1 MMINNAKVVG
11 KPLMPWR
18 RILLLIIFLMAVM
31 VLLGRALDMQVLHSE
46 FFERQG
52 DARQLRVVSIPAYR
66 GQIVDRNGEPFAVST
81 PVNSIWI
88 NPGEAIF
95 ALDRVPE
102 LAKALSMDAQALKK
116 KIQANQ
122 SREFMYLKRH
132 APPELAEKV
141 MALNV
146 PGLALQDEYRRYYPA
161 GEVAA
166 HVIGFANI
174 DDNGQ
179 EGIELAFNDWLKG
192 EPGKKRVIRDRLG
205 RAFDDVEHIR
215 AVEPGKPV
223 VLSLDRRLQYLTYRT
238 LKAAVIKHNA
248 IAGSAVVLDVKSGE
262 VLAMVNQPSFN
273 VNDRSQMRPE
283 ATRNRSVTD
292 VFEPGSTMKPLTMAA
307 ALDSGIWTSTTKI
320 NTAPGYMKVQG
331 NMIRDHRNYG
341 ELDVSGVIAKSS
353 NVGISK
359 IVLALDADEQW
370 GMYQKLGLGSDTG
383 SGFPGEATGR
393 LSMSALHND
402 FERASMAFGYGVSV
416 TPMQLARAYSAL
428 AADGVLKPVSFL
440 HQDNQE
446 VDGERVM
453 TEETAQA
460 VRKMMQR
467 VVSDEG
473 TGSRA
478 QVANY
483 SAAGKTGTVHK
494 FIAGGYAEDRYL
506 SIFAG
511 MVPAD
516 SPELVMVVM
525 IDEPRNGEHFGGQVA
540 APVFSQ
546 VMSGAMRL
554 LDVAP
559 DRVSDKQLVMG
570 QGAKLKQA
578 EHKDGEV

>member
-1 MMINNAKVVG
+1 MKINSAKVNG
-11 KPLMPWR
+11 KSLMPWR
-18 RILLLIIFLMAVM
+18 RLSLLVIFMMAVF
-31 VLLGRALDMQVLHSE
+31 VLLARALDMQILHSE
-46 FFERQG
+46 FFQRQG
-52 DARQLRVVSIPAYR
+52 DARQLRVVSIPANR
-66 GQIVDRNGEPFAVST
+66 GQIVDRHGEPFAVST
-81 PVNSIWI
+81 PVSSIWI
-88 NPGEAIF
+88 DPSEAVS
-95 ALDRVPE
+95 ALHRMPE
-102 LAKALSMDAQALKK
+102 VAKALSMDAVALQK

-122 SREFMYLKRH
+122 TREFMYLKRH
-132 APPELAEKV
+132 ASPELAEKV
-141 MALNV
+141 MALKV
-146 PGLALQDEYRRYYPA
+146 PGLALQDEYRRYYPT

-166 HVIGFANI
+166 HVVGFANI

-192 EPGKKRVIRDRLG
+192 EVGKKRVIRDRLG

-215 AVEPGKPV
+215 SVEQGKPV
-223 VLSLDRRLQYLTYRT
+223 VLSIDRRLQYLTYRT

-248 IAGSAVVLDVKSGE
+248 IAGSAVVLDVKTGE

-273 VNDRSQMRPE
+273 VNDRSQLRPE
-283 ATRNRSVTD
+283 ATRNRAVTD

-307 ALDSGIWTSTTKI
+307 ALDSGVWSSTTKI

-341 ELDVSGVIAKSS
+341 EIDVSGVIAKSS

-359 IVLALDADEQW
+359 IVLAIDADQQW
-370 GMYQKLGLGSDTG
+370 GMYQKLGLGVDTG

-393 LSMSALHND
+393 LSVSALHND

-416 TPMQLARAYSAL
+416 TPMQLARAYGAL

-440 HQDNQE
+440 HQEE
-446 VDGERVM
+446 VVVGERIMSVK
-453 TEETAQA
+453 TAQA

-467 VVSDEG
+467 VVSNEG
-473 TGSRA
+473 TGRRA

-483 SAAGKTGTVHK
+483 SVAGKTGTVHK
-494 FIAGGYAEDRYL
+494 FVAGGYAEERYL

-525 IDEPRNGEHFGGQVA
+525 VDEPRNGEYFGGEVA
-540 APVFSQ
+540 APIFSQ
-546 VMSGAMRL
+546 VMAGAMRL
-554 LDVAP
+554 LDIAP
-559 DRVSDKQLVMG
+559 DRISSKQLVMSP
-570 QGAKLKQA
+570 QSAKKPA
-578 EHKDGEV
+578 EKKGGKV

>member
-1 MMINNAKVVG
+1 
-11 KPLMPWR
+11 MPWR
-18 RILLLIIFLMAVM
+18 RVLLLIIFLMAVM
-31 VLLGRALDMQVLHSE
+31 ALLARALDMQILHSE

-81 PVNSIWI
+81 PVNSIWL
-88 NPGEAIF
+88 NPEEVV
-95 ALDRVPE
+95 LDMHRVPE
-102 LAKALSMDAQALKK
+102 LAKVLSMDASALQK

-122 SREFMYLKRH
+122 AREFMYLKRH
-132 APPELAEKV
+132 ASPELATKV
-141 MALNV
+141 MSLKI
-146 PGLALQDEYRRYYPA
+146 PGVALQNEYRRYYPA

-166 HVIGFANI
+166 HVVGFSNI

-205 RAFDDVEHIR
+205 RVFDDVELIR
-215 AVEPGKPV
+215 SVEPGKPV

-273 VNDRSQMRPE
+273 VNDRSQLRPE

-341 ELDVSGVIAKSS
+341 EIDVSGVIAKSS

-359 IVLALDADEQW
+359 IVLAIDADEQW
-370 GMYQKLGLGSDTG
+370 GMYQKLGLGADTG

-393 LSMSALHND
+393 LSVSALHND

-416 TPMQLARAYSAL
+416 TPMQLARAYVAL

-440 HQDNQE
+440 HQE
-446 VDGERVM
+446 EAVEGERVM
-453 TEETAQA
+453 RVETARA

-467 VVSDEG
+467 VVSEEG
-473 TGSRA
+473 TGRRA

-483 SAAGKTGTVHK
+483 SVAGKTGTVHK
-494 FIAGGYAEDRYL
+494 FVAGGYAEERYL

-516 SPELVMVVM
+516 FPELVMVVM
-525 IDEPRNGEHFGGQVA
+525 IDEPRNGEHFGGEVA

-546 VMSGAMRL
+546 VMAGAMRL

-559 DRVSDKQLVMG
+559 DRVSIKQLVMKPKIKLQLTENKGG
-570 QGAKLKQA
+570 Q
-578 EHKDGEV
+578 V

>member
-1 MMINNAKVVG
+1 MMINNAKVAG

-18 RILLLIIFLMAVM
+18 RILLLVIFLVSVA
-31 VLLGRALDMQVLHSE
+31 VLLGRALDMQILHSE

-81 PVNSIWI
+81 PVSSIWI
-88 NPGEAIF
+88 NPGEAVS
-95 ALDRVPE
+95 ALHKIPE
-102 LAKALSMDAQALKK
+102 LARTLSMDAKALQK
-116 KIQANQ
+116 KIKANQ

-132 APPELAEKV
+132 ASPEMAEKA

-192 EPGKKRVIRDRLG
+192 EEGKKRVIRDRLG
-205 RAFDDVEHIR
+205 RAIDDVEHIR
-215 AVEPGKPV
+215 SVEPGKQV

-248 IAGSAVVLDVKSGE
+248 IAGSAVVLDVKTGE

-273 VNDRSQMRPE
+273 VNDRSQLRPE

-307 ALDSGIWTSTTKI
+307 ALDSGLWNPAAKI

-359 IVLALDADEQW
+359 MVLAMDAEEQW
-370 GMYQKLGLGSDTG
+370 NMYQKLGLGAGTG
-383 SGFPGEATGR
+383 SGFPGEVSGSLSIDALDSDFARAT
-393 LSMSALHND
+393 
-402 FERASMAFGYGVSV
+402 MAFGYGVSV
-416 TPMQLARAYSAL
+416 TPMQLARAYTAL

-440 HQDNQE
+440 HQENAVE
-446 VDGERVM
+446 GERVM
-453 TEETAQA
+453 SAQTAQA
-460 VRKMMQR
+460 VRKMM
-467 VVSDEG
+467 
-473 TGSRA
+473 
-478 QVANY
+478 
-483 SAAGKTGTVHK
+483 
-494 FIAGGYAEDRYL
+494 
-506 SIFAG
+506 
-511 MVPAD
+511 
-516 SPELVMVVM
+516 
-525 IDEPRNGEHFGGQVA
+525 
-540 APVFSQ
+540 
-546 VMSGAMRL
+546 
-554 LDVAP
+554 
-559 DRVSDKQLVMG
+559 
-570 QGAKLKQA
+570 
-578 EHKDGEV
+578 

>member
-1 MMINNAKVVG
+1 MIFNSAKVAG

-18 RILLLIIFLMAVM
+18 RISLLVVFLMAIA
-31 VLLGRALDMQVLHSE
+31 VLLGRALDMQILHSE

-81 PVNSIWI
+81 PVNSIWL
-88 NPGEAIF
+88 NPKEVISVM
-95 ALDRVPE
+95 DRVPE
-102 LAKALSMDAQALKK
+102 LAKALSMDVPALQK

-122 SREFMYLKRH
+122 KREFMYLKRH
-132 APPELAEKV
+132 ASPELAARV
-141 MALNV
+141 MNLKI
-146 PGLALQDEYRRYYPA
+146 PGLALQDEYRRYYPT

-166 HVIGFANI
+166 HVIGFSNI

-205 RAFDDVEHIR
+205 RVFDDVELIR
-215 AVEPGKPV
+215 SVEPGKPV

-273 VNDRSQMRPE
+273 VNDRSQLRPE

-307 ALDSGIWTSTTKI
+307 ALDSGNWHPETKI

-341 ELDVSGVIAKSS
+341 EIDVSGVIAKSS

-359 IVLALDADEQW
+359 IVLGIDAEEQW
-370 GMYQKLGLGSDTG
+370 DMYQKLGLGADTG

-416 TPMQLARAYSAL
+416 TPMQLARAYVAL
-428 AADGVLKPVSFL
+428 AADGVIKPVSFL
-440 HQDNQE
+440 HQE
-446 VDGERVM
+446 KTAEGERVM
-453 TEETAQA
+453 RVETAQA

-467 VVSDEG
+467 VVSEEG
-473 TGSRA
+473 TGRRA

-483 SAAGKTGTVHK
+483 SVAGKTGTVHK
-494 FIAGGYAEDRYL
+494 FVAGGYAEERYL

-525 IDEPRNGEHFGGQVA
+525 IDEPRNGEHFGGEVA

-559 DRVSDKQLVMG
+559 DRISTKQLVMKTKSHPVVSDGG
-570 QGAKLKQA
+570 Q
-578 EHKDGEV
+578 V